1 MRDWSQVFTI
11 TDALVISAKGHVHGH
26 THTHPDTPTPTP
38 TVISERGQRERG
50 REREREE
57 RKERE
62 RKREHARGSKKAIKM
77 QGRKLVRDIDS
88 YSSQTR
94 V

>member
-26 THTHPDTPTPTP
+26 THTHPDTPTPT
-38 TVISERGQRERG
+38 VISERGQ

>member
-11 TDALVISAKGHVHGH
+11 TDALVISDKGHVHGH
-26 THTHPDTPTPTP
+26 THTHPDTPTPT
-38 TVISERGQRERG
+38 VISERGQ